1 MKWKEYES
9 LSSEDKQN
17 FFVKNESAEV
27 INMQS
32 FIQPEGSMKA
42 RIIAKKKFKFI
53 IDADIIVTRI
63 FGLLFSISEEDGDK
77 EYSFKQA
84 KKCSQTFCS

>member
-1 MKWKEYES
+1 MKEYEC
-9 LSSEDKQN
+9 LSAEDKPN
-17 FFVKNESAEV
+17 FFMKHESAKV
-27 INMQS
+27 VNMQS

-42 RIIAKKKFKFI
+42 HIIAKQKFKFI